1 MKRNSSSCQPTQTPS
16 RVRLPENSYSVAISF
31 ASRIGW
37 WSGTSTIEVPS
48 PTAA

>member
-1 MKRNSSSCQPTQTPS
+1 
-16 RVRLPENSYSVAISF
+16 VRLPENSYSVATSC
-31 ASRIGW
+31 AGRIGW